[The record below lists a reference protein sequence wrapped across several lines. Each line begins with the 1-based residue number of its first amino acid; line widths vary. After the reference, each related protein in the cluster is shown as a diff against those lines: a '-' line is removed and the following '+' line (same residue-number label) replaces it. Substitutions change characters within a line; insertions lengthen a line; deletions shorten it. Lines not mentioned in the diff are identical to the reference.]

1 MCALSDQKPDS
12 VTLRDPNCSTNSLRF
27 NEIERLRKDI
37 GGHKREIH
45 EREITIRDKDR
56 RIYDLKKKNQELEK
70 FKFVLDYKIKEL
82 KRQLNPRG
90 EEIRELKKQVFF
102 CFFSSFFVFVSFFVV
117 VFVVVT
123 TNPKSLSHWHA
134 S

>member
-1 MCALSDQKPDS
+1 MVCFVAG
-12 VTLRDPNCSTNSLRF
+12 RF
-27 NEIERLRKDI
+27 NQIETLRKDI

-82 KRQLNPRG
+82 KRQLNPRSI
-90 EEIRELKKQVFF
+90 EIRELQKQVRDH
-102 CFFSSFFVFVSFFVV
+102 SD
-117 VFVVVT
+117 
-123 TNPKSLSHWHA
+123 
-134 S
+134 